1 MSMELDIKELGI
13 TLVVGAFTIFS
24 LELILRQL
32 FGIELIV
39 FFRSKKPRGTTAGE
53 DPDGPATGGQ
63 KDHAMKAAVFIG
75 LAFGVGIL
83 AEDLSYKYVDNV
95 ETPFKFVPAAI
106 GSRLSPERKKDLN
119 LPSKEDVRVT
129 TLVKNLADHPKPEHL
144 ATELA
149 MNHAF
154 SLENPTTGDKVEK
167 WLLNKI
173 TCERLPEIADG
184 TSVCPSQA
192 EVADSIKSLYY
203 YAKNR
208 SYAIPEYYDEMKKI
222 QSRVDFSR
230 SIALIAFFF
239 FALAALLALLRTAV
253 KLWKM
258 HSLPQSRLLVRTIAF
273 IPLVIYSLAITLL
286 KVFWFVL
293 RAVCSYVKAIT
304 LRLFAPDRYKP
315 NNLDE
320 ARFKTLSVIVMLF
333 VVYFLGMW
341 AYWREAEEFNK
352 RAFGYYSSMLTKERR
367 EMANKVAVSGMQIA
381 PTAGQPTPSAK

>member
-1 MSMELDIKELGI
+1 MELDIKELGI
-13 TLVVGAFTIFS
+13 TLVVGAFTILS

-39 FFRSKKPRGTTAGE
+39 FFRGKKPRGTIAGE
-53 DPDGPATGGQ
+53 DADGTASAGQ

-106 GSRLSPERKKDLN
+106 GSYLSPERKKDLN

-173 TCERLPEIADG
+173 TCERLPEIADEN
-184 TSVCPSQA
+184 SVCPSQA
-192 EVADSIKSLYY
+192 EVADSIKGLYY

-230 SIALIAFFF
+230 SLALIAFFF
-239 FALAALLALLRTAV
+239 FILAALLALLRTTV
-253 KLWKM
+253 KLWKI
-258 HSLPQSRLLVRTIAF
+258 HNLPKSKLWVRIIAF
-273 IPLVIYSLAITLL
+273 IPLVIYSLVITAV
-286 KVFWFVL
+286 KVVWFVL
-293 RAVCSYVKAIT
+293 CTLCSYVKAIT
-304 LRLFAPDRYKP
+304 LRLFAPDQYKQ
-315 NNLDE
+315 NNFNE
-320 ARFKTLSVIVMLF
+320 ARFRAVSVIVMLF

-352 RAFGYYSSMLTKERR
+352 RAFGYYSSMLIKEGR
-367 EMANKVAVSGMQIA
+367 ESANRKEGLGMQIA
-381 PTAGQPTPSAK
+381 PATSQPNPSTK